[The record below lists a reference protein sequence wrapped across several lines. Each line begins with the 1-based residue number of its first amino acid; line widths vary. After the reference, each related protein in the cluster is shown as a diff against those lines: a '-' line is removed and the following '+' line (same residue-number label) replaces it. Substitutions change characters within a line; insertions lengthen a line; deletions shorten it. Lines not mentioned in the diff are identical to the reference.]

1 MPIVV
6 EYLRD
11 LVHHYSDSGFKI
23 KNTTTNGIYDD
34 AWDLA
39 ELNYEYEETSEK
51 IDDSDIDTEIAE
63 LEEYSEAG
71 KIMLGER

>member
-34 AWDLA
+34 AWDLV

-51 IDDSDIDTEIAE
+51 IDDDIDPEFAE

-71 KIMLGER
+71 RIMLGER

>member
-23 KNTTTNGIYDD
+23 KNTTKEQN
-34 AWDLA
+34 
-39 ELNYEYEETSEK
+39 
-51 IDDSDIDTEIAE
+51 
-63 LEEYSEAG
+63 
-71 KIMLGER
+71 